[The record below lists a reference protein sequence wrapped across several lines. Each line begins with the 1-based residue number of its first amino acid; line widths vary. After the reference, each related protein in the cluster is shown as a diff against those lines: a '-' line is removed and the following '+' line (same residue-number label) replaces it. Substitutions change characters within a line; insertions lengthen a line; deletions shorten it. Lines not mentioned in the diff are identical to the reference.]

1 MLKDHFVIVLKIA
14 SSRLMVLFQVEA
26 AQSLSQL
33 EKLAISNYSEFLGD
47 NNKSKEKVVGY
58 DQRFRGDRVGDQVAE
73 KFSKFADSLMRQRQM
88 QQSRRSVIRSSYYE
102 YIRIGISFEFPHKYN
117 LLFDHTFL
125 RK

>member
-1 MLKDHFVIVLKIA
+1 
-14 SSRLMVLFQVEA
+14 MVFFQVEA

-58 DQRFRGDRVGDQVAE
+58 DQRFHGDRVGDQVAE

-102 YIRIGISFEFPHKYN
+102 YIKIGISFNSHKSIIY
-117 LLFDHTFL
+117 F
-125 RK
+125 